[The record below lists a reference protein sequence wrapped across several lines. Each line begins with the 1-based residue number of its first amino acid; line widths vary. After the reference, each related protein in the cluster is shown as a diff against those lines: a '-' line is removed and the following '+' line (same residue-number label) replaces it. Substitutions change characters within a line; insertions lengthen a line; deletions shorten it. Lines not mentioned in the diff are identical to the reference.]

1 MRGCLESIDY
11 CIRPPPHPP
20 HRLTGENESPSGP
33 TGTLSTGGVHSSTGN
48 KRCTFSWLTGRM
60 PDWLA
65 GWLFCA
71 FFFFF
76 LNLQCSLKKKG
87 TRRRKHFNELKISWI
102 RWGISGELHAST
114 LKNSSQ
120 WIRLK
125 RELLFPAPKRV
136 HSPSWTV
143 TWRRLSLKWA

>member
-1 MRGCLESIDY
+1 MGVSCQVPR
-11 CIRPPPHPP
+11 IRRLLHPP
-20 HRLTGENESPSGP
+20 HWLERMSPLVVQLAHWAQVVCTARLETKGSLLADWQDVCV
-33 TGTLSTGGVHSSTGN
+33 TQ
-48 KRCTFSWLTGRM
+48 
-60 PDWLA
+60 WLA
-65 GWLFCA
+65 DYLAA

-76 LNLQCSLKKKG
+76 FKSAMLFKKKG
-87 TRRRKHFNELKISWI
+87 TRRRKQFNELKISWI
-102 RWGISGELHAST
+102 RWGISGELHVST

-125 RELLFPAPKRV
+125 RGLLFPAPKRV